1 MAEDVVDGLV
11 EDGPSFE
18 VGGDV
23 GGVLGFDE
31 VDCVSRV
38 GGGAR
43 KRIDGVS
50 DVGAKLGAIEPFR
63 FSQL

>member
-11 EDGPSFE
+11 EDGPGFE

-31 VDCVSRV
+31 VDFVSRV

-50 DVGAKLGAIEPFR
+50 DVGAKLVAIENFR